1 MHSSNIKSEG
11 MEFPFTTKIQSID
24 LLVRDLKESFTF
36 YSHLLGL
43 KVVDRIG
50 DTMLLSANG
59 KEPYLIKL
67 TEDVNAEL
75 SYRGAPGLFH
85 LAIRFPNRKE
95 LARVFLRLFN
105 NKTKFQ
111 GFADHLVSEAIYLS
125 DPEGNG
131 VELYVDRPRDEWD
144 WKFGEV
150 LMDTLPL
157 DISLLTN
164 ELDDREVWNGIHPD
178 ADLGHVHLNVS
189 DLSAGEKFYNEILG
203 LNITSSSYPGARFF
217 SAGGYHHHVGIN
229 IRSSKKGISRKKNST
244 GMTAYTLYLPG
255 REIIKEIEIV
265 AKNEGLFLGS
275 ENNKLVIKDYED
287 NKVIL
292 VG

>member
-1 MHSSNIKSEG
+1 

-36 YSHLLGL
+36 YSNLLGL
-43 KVVDRIG
+43 KVVDRMG

-75 SYRGAPGLFH
+75 SYRGAPGLYH

-131 VELYVDRPRDEWD
+131 VELYVDKPRIEWD

-203 LNITSSSYPGARFF
+203 LNITSSSYQGAKFF

-229 IRSSKKGISRKKNST
+229 TWSSKKGIPMKKNST
-244 GMTAYTLYLPG
+244 GMTAFTLYLPD
-255 REIIKEIEIV
+255 RKIIKEIEIV
-265 AKNEGLFLGS
+265 AKSEGLFLGS
-275 ENNKLVIKDYED
+275 ENNRLVIKDYED
-287 NKVIL
+287 NKVI
-292 VG
+292 VAG

>member
-1 MHSSNIKSEG
+1 
-11 MEFPFTTKIQSID
+11 MEIPFTTKIQSID
-24 LLVRDLKESFTF
+24 LLVRDLKESVAF

-43 KVVDRIG
+43 KVVDRID

-75 SYRGAPGLFH
+75 GYKGAPGLYHF
-85 LAIRFPNRKE
+85 AIKFPNRKE

-131 VELYVDRPRDEWD
+131 VELYVDRPRDEWG

-150 LMDTLPL
+150 PMDTLPL
-157 DISLLTN
+157 DISVLTN
-164 ELDDREVWNGIHPD
+164 ELNDRDVWNGIHPD
-178 ADLGHVHLNVS
+178 AELGHVHLNVS

-203 LNITSSSYPGARFF
+203 LNITNSTYPGARFF
-217 SAGGYHHHVGIN
+217 C
-229 IRSSKKGISRKKNST
+229 RRLSSSCRN
-244 GMTAYTLYLPG
+244 
-255 REIIKEIEIV
+255 
-265 AKNEGLFLGS
+265 
-275 ENNKLVIKDYED
+275 
-287 NKVIL
+287 
-292 VG
+292 